1 MLFTNQPG
9 SGIIHILLS
18 EEDEMDPRKHF
29 SALNIIHRIIS
40 EKVQPGD
47 IDATAG
53 RGNDTLFLAELVGE
67 SGHVTAFDIQQDAV
81 DSTRALLE
89 QHGMSDRADVLLK
102 SHSEMD
108 EVCEEGTVS
117 CITFNFGWLP
127 KGDHNIFTNKST
139 SIPAIEKGM
148 KLLKSGGIM
157 TLIIYYGRETGF
169 EERDALLEYLPT
181 IDSNRYTVIEMP
193 FVNRPNCPPIP
204 IIILKDI

>member
-1 MLFTNQPG
+1 
-9 SGIIHILLS
+9 
-18 EEDEMDPRKHF
+18 MDSRKHF
-29 SALNIIHRIIS
+29 SALNIIQKLITERV
-40 EKVQPGD
+40 KPGD
-47 IDATAG
+47 ICIDATAG
-53 RGNDTLFLAELVGE
+53 RGNDTLFLAKLVGD

-81 DSTRALLE
+81 DSTRRLLE
-89 QHGMSDRADVLLK
+89 ENGMSHRADVHLK

-108 EVCEEGTVS
+108 EFAEDGTVS

-139 SIPAIEKGM
+139 SIPAIEKGL
-148 KLLKSGGIM
+148 KLLKSGGMM

-181 IDSNRYTVIEMP
+181 IDSSRYTVIEMP

-204 IIILKDI
+204 IVILKDI

>member
-1 MLFTNQPG
+1 
-9 SGIIHILLS
+9 
-18 EEDEMDPRKHF
+18 MDPRKHF
-29 SALNIIHRIIS
+29 SALNIIHRIIE

-47 IDATAG
+47 ICIDATAG
-53 RGNDTLFLAELVGE
+53 RGNDTLFLAKLVGVT
-67 SGHVTAFDIQQDAV
+67 GHVTAFDIQQDAV

-89 QHGMSDRADVLLK
+89 ANGMSDRADVLLK

-157 TLIIYYGRETGF
+157 TLIIYYGRETGV

-181 IDSNRYTVIEMP
+181 IDSGRYTVIEMP

-204 IIILKDI
+204 IVILKDM

>member
-1 MLFTNQPG
+1 
-9 SGIIHILLS
+9 
-18 EEDEMDPRKHF
+18 MDPRKHF
-29 SALNIIHRIIS
+29 SALNIIHRVIR
-40 EKVQPGD
+40 EMVKPGD
-47 IDATAG
+47 ICIDATAG
-53 RGNDTLFLAELVGE
+53 RGKDTLFLAELVGE
-67 SGHVTAFDIQQDAV
+67 SGHVTAFDIQQEAV

-89 QHGMSDRADVLLK
+89 ENGMSHRADVLLK

-127 KGDHNIFTNKST
+127 GGDHNIFTGKST
-139 SIPAIEKGM
+139 SIPAIEKGL
-148 KLLKSGGIM
+148 KLLKSGGVM

-181 IDSNRYTVIEMP
+181 IDSSRYTVIEMP

-204 IIILKDI
+204 ILILKDI

>member
-1 MLFTNQPG
+1 
-9 SGIIHILLS
+9 
-18 EEDEMDPRKHF
+18 MDPRKHF
-29 SALNIIHRIIS
+29 SALNIIHKIIA

-47 IDATAG
+47 ICIDATAG
-53 RGNDTLFLAELVGE
+53 RGNDTLFLAGLVGE

-89 QHGMSDRADVLLK
+89 EHGMSARADVLLK

-108 EVCEEGTVS
+108 EVCGEGTVS

-139 SIPAIEKGM
+139 SIPAIEKGL
-148 KLLKSGGIM
+148 KLLKSGGLM

-181 IDSNRYTVIEMP
+181 IDNSKYTVIEMP
-193 FVNRPNCPPIP
+193 FVNRTNCPPIP
-204 IIILKDI
+204 IIILKDM